1 MTKRSIKNYIL
12 LFLFVAYM
20 IVYKAFLFTNYMK
33 YSEMINVSFLAILL
47 CVSIILLG
55 FRKCKNNYM
64 TQNITQIVL
73 IYLMITFA
81 LMYGLGLFTGFLQ
94 NAYSRSAVGLLN
106 NICAPI
112 LIIALIE
119 LIRYVVIWANRDKK
133 LYVVLITIAI
143 TLFEIII
150 GRRSIPFNNL
160 EELFRMSA
168 TFIIPVIIKN
178 GVLSY
183 LCYHVGY
190 KIPMIYRM
198 IMDVYVFIV
207 PVIPNYGEYIQ
218 SLILISLPI
227 IIYISAFS
235 LIDERNQKV
244 EHIFTKTNFTLLDVP
259 VAVIIVVL
267 ACLISGFF
275 PHFMMGI
282 GSESMSP
289 KINKGDAVI
298 IEKYNGKKELKKGQI
313 IAYKRDEKIIVHRIK
328 DITKQK
334 GKTVY
339 VTKGDTNKSVD
350 SKVVTKKDIQ
360 GVVIVRIPLIAYPT
374 VWLSELFYG

>member
-133 LYVVLITIAI
+133 LYIVLITIAI

-190 KIPMIYRM
+190 KIPMMYRM

-218 SLILISLPI
+218 SLISISLPI

-313 IAYKRDEKIIVHRIK
+313 IAYKRDERIIVHRIN

>member
-64 TQNITQIVL
+64 SQNITQILL